1 MNTQKV
7 VERILSDAERE
18 AQAIVVEAEKK
29 ATELVEQANLRA
41 EQNLKETQDEIAEKV
56 QTVKD
61 RRAAQARLEC
71 AKIQLAEK
79 RRILDEIYASA
90 LNRLVCLEKADALA
104 LTEKLLERY
113 AEEGDEVVFAET
125 FPFVEEVCTLP
136 VYERKKLVVS
146 AKRLPHLGGMRLVGE
161 KSDRDLSF
169 GALLDADREQYQS
182 ALARALFKA

>member
-18 AQAIVVEAEKK
+18 AQAIILEAEEK
-29 ATELVEQANLRA
+29 ASKIVAQANLRA
-41 EQNLKETQDEIAEKV
+41 ENNLKETQDEIADKV
-56 QTVKD
+56 RSVKD

-71 AKIQLAEK
+71 AKIQLAE
-79 RRILDEIYASA
+79 RRRVLDEIYASA
-90 LNRLVCLEKADALA
+90 LNRLVCLDKADALA

-113 AEEGDEVVFAET
+113 AETGDEIVFAET

-136 VYERKKLVVS
+136 VYDRKKLVIS
-146 AKRLPHLGGMRLVGE
+146 AKRLPILGGMRLVGE

-169 GALLDADREQYQS
+169 GALLDADKEKYQS
-182 ALARALFKA
+182 ALARKLFKA